1 MSTTS
6 TSSTTDKNT
15 KAFPPR
21 GNAAGSANGNPNWPT
36 RPSGQEQA
44 INHDDSDEKVKN
56 DTHIADSETVDPDE
70 NGEKE
75 GFYKLQ
81 KPFTAR
87 ANNANTLFEYLPLP
101 TVVTTGTMRKIDAKT
116 DLHFA
121 MQLTALCSGL
131 DAAQMTKISPVDI
144 AGFTFAIQHLFKSNK
159 EVGFTIPKI
168 KTFAAVIPK
177 VTVNQ
182 DRAVEFIAQV
192 LENCGMDSDEIN
204 ALDHRDFAPAIPKI
218 MGMLMDPKA

>member
-1 MSTTS
+1 MS
-6 TSSTTDKNT
+6 TSSTSDKNT

-21 GNAAGSANGNPNWPT
+21 KNIEGTADDFPRWPNLA
-36 RPSGQEQA
+36 SE
-44 INHDDSDEKVKN
+44 DKVKN
-56 DTHIADSETVDPDE
+56 DIDTADSEANEPDE

-87 ANNANTLFEYLPLP
+87 KNNANTLFEYLPIP
-101 TVVTTGTMRKIDAKT
+101 EVVTTGTMRKIDAKT

-131 DAAQMTKISPVDI
+131 DAAQMTKISPADI
-144 AGFTFAIQHLFKSNK
+144 AGFTSALLPLITPND
-159 EVGFTIPKI
+159 EPGFNIPKI

-177 VTVNQ
+177 ITVNQ
-182 DRAVEFIAQV
+182 DRTVEFIAQV
-192 LENCGMDSDEIN
+192 LESCGMDADAIN
-204 ALDHRDFAPAIPKI
+204 DLDHRDFAPAIPKI

>member
-1 MSTTS
+1 MSNPSDTTQS
-6 TSSTTDKNT
+6 DTTKKNAS
-15 KAFPPR
+15 AFPQR
-21 GNAAGSANGNPNWPT
+21 EDAANYKEEPMQKFS
-36 RPSGQEQA
+36 
-44 INHDDSDEKVKN
+44 DSDKPSLSSLAKDDAAEDIN
-56 DTHIADSETVDPDE
+56 LEE
-70 NGEKE
+70 GEKE

-101 TVVTTGTMRKIDAKT
+101 TVVTTGTMRKIDANT

-144 AGFTFAIQHLFKSNK
+144 AGFTSAVLPLISPKA
-159 EVGFTIPKI
+159 EPGFTIPKI

-182 DRAVEFIAQV
+182 DRTVEFIAQV
-192 LENCGMDSDEIN
+192 LENCGMESDEIN